1 MTMRHI
7 TTTVIV
13 CSAILFAACNRVP
26 DNVLQPEPM
35 AELLADL
42 YVADRVVE
50 TNQTMF
56 YRQAGN
62 DSMRKVLKQS
72 ILHDHGVTQE
82 MLDTSYMYYGH
93 HLDDYVEIHDR
104 VLEILT
110 EKMSHS
116 DAALAQ
122 AGFSVAGDSVDTWP
136 GAMQL
141 VLSRRSPQQTVTFTL
156 QPDENWQKGD
166 QYLWSVK
173 SLNMRQPGQW
183 VIAADYPGGITETQR
198 GQFQGEGRN
207 QLRLLTDSTCIPD
220 RIYGSIT
227 LNPVAGEIIYID
239 SITLTRKRVDPLNY
253 RLRHRQQRIS
263 TARQDAAA
271 TQMHTMP
278 VDARPETDEQ
288 LTEAGRRPD
297 EGSRRER
304 IVSATTTITPQHKKS
319 DASALAQ

>member
-1 MTMRHI
+1 MTIRHI
-7 TTTVIV
+7 STIATA
-13 CSAILFAACNRVP
+13 CSAILFVACNRAP

-42 YVADRVVE
+42 YVADRIVE
-50 TNQTMF
+50 TNNSMF

-62 DSMRKVLKQS
+62 DSVRKVLKQS
-72 ILHDHGVTQE
+72 ILRDHGVTQE
-82 MLDTSYMYYGH
+82 ELDSSYMYYGH
-93 HLDDYVEIHDR
+93 HLDDYVDIHDR

-110 EKMSHS
+110 DKMSHS

-156 QPDENWQKGD
+156 HPDENWQKGD

-207 QLRLLTDSTCIPD
+207 QLRLLTDSTRIPD

-227 LNPVAGEIIYID
+227 LNPIAGEIIYID

-263 TARQDAAA
+263 TARQDATTPQAY
-271 TQMHTMP
+271 TMP
-278 VDARPETDEQ
+278 PVESRQEADESP
-288 LTEAGRRPD
+288 EAGN
-297 EGSRRER
+297 RRER
-304 IVSATTTITPQHKKS
+304 ILGPHTITPQHKKS
-319 DASALAQ
+319 DAAALAQ